1 MWESSN
7 TLGAASG
14 ALAVLAHLMLAVAVL
29 PQFGQHR
36 RRAVRL
42 EVALLL
48 SALWAGLDAAVQIG
62 WLGERH
68 WPAQVLLPVC
78 DALRYG
84 AWFAFILA
92 LMEARPTPAGEGA
105 VLASPDSLPADHA
118 ATLARP
124 ARASGV
130 ARPLQLLAWAGVAL
144 AVALPLWRYWGD
156 TPLFV
161 LQRPLAMAWLG
172 LGVFGLVLLE
182 QMLRNIDRD
191 ARWNAKP
198 VCLGLGAIFVFDV
211 FVFSQASLFQQF
223 DGDALSVRAA
233 VHSLAVPLLWLASRR
248 HKKWLD
254 KLHVSRAAAFH
265 SATLLIVGI
274 YLMGVSGLGY
284 YVRYTGG
291 EWGRALQQV
300 LLVVGVLALLL
311 MALSG
316 SLRAKLRVYISKNFF
331 SYRYDYRQE
340 WLRFTAML
348 SASASTAQLGESVI
362 LGLANLVESPAG
374 ALWLRRAAG
383 DEDYQQAA
391 RWNLNELREPL
402 RPDVALKHWLVER
415 GWIIDLDEWRR
426 SPEVYEHVALPVAL
440 VDDARHWLVV
450 PLLNGGA
457 LIGWVVLAQPR
468 TPLELNWEVRDLLRT
483 AAQQAASYLAQM
495 QAAEALLEARKFEA
509 FNRMSAFVVHDLKN
523 IVTQLSLMMKNAKR
537 LRDNPEFQQDMLDT
551 VENSLEK
558 MRQLMLQLRE
568 GEKPHHGSAGGVAIG
583 PIARRLAAA
592 AQSKGR
598 TLTLELLAEVSARGH
613 EERIERVLGHVV
625 QNALDAT
632 PIEGQV
638 RLRLRRVGSHAQVE
652 VEDTGCGMTQ
662 AFMDQRLFKP
672 FQTTK
677 AAGMGIGAY
686 ESYQYL
692 QELGGKINVESAPGQ
707 GTQVRILLPLF
718 FAGSGPDGSHDQAAD
733 ASLMETR

>member
-1 MWESSN
+1 MAPALS
-7 TLGAASG
+7 LGVASG
-14 ALAVLAHLMLAVAVL
+14 MLAVLAHLLLAAVVL
-29 PQFGQHR
+29 PQFSQHR
-36 RRAVRL
+36 RRALRL
-42 EVALLL
+42 QAALLL
-48 SALWAGLDAAVQIG
+48 TALWAGLDAAEQSGALAPRG
-62 WLGERH
+62 WVAL
-68 WPAQVLLPVC
+68 VLLPVC

-92 LMEARPTPAGEGA
+92 LMSQRGKDAAGAAESGPPA
-105 VLASPDSLPADHA
+105 AS
-118 ATLARP
+118 
-124 ARASGV
+124 V
-130 ARPLQLLAWAGVAL
+130 ARPLQALAWAAVAL
-144 AVALPLWRYWGD
+144 AVALPLWREVGD
-156 TPLFV
+156 QPLSE
-161 LQRPLAMAWLG
+161 LQRGIALTWLG
-172 LGVFGLVLLE
+172 LAVFGLVLLE
-182 QMLRNIDRD
+182 QMLRNIDAD

-198 VCLGLGAIFVFDV
+198 VCLALGAVFVFDV

-254 KLHVSRAAAFH
+254 KLHVSRAVAFH
-265 SATLLIVGI
+265 SATLLIVGG
-274 YLMGVSGLGY
+274 YLLLVSGVGY

-300 LLVVGVLALLL
+300 LLAGSVLLLLL

-348 SASASTAQLGESVI
+348 SASESPAQLGESVI
-362 LGLANLVESPAG
+362 RGLANLVEGPSG
-374 ALWLRRAAG
+374 ALWLRRAGG
-383 DEDYQQAA
+383 DELQQLA
-391 RWNLNELREPL
+391 RWNLPECREP
-402 RPDVALKHWLVER
+402 VALDAPLRHWLEER
-415 GWIIDLDEWRR
+415 AWIIDLDEWRR
-426 SPEVYEHVALPVAL
+426 QPQHYPGLVLPAPL
-440 VDDARHWLVV
+440 VGEAGEPGAWLLV
-450 PLLNGGA
+450 PLLNAGA
-457 LIGWVVLAQPR
+457 LTGWVLLGQPR

-568 GEKPHHGSAGGVAIG
+568 GDKPHGVAGGVELAA
-583 PIARRLAAA
+583 IARRLAAA
-592 AQSKGR
+592 AVGKGR
-598 TLTLELLAEVSARGH
+598 ALELELQGDVSARGH

-632 PIEGQV
+632 PPEGRV
-638 RLRLRRVGSHAQVE
+638 VLRLRRVGSHAQVE
-652 VEDTGCGMTQ
+652 VVDTGCGMTQ
-662 AFMDQRLFKP
+662 EFMDQRLFKP

-677 AAGMGIGAY
+677 PAGMGIGAY

-707 GTQVRILLPLF
+707 GTRVTILLPLF
-718 FAGSGPDGSHDQAAD
+718 FVQTGREASGLVDV
-733 ASLMETR
+733 R

>member
-1 MWESSN
+1 MWDSIIS
-7 TLGAASG
+7 LGAAAG
-14 ALAVLAHLMLAVAVL
+14 ALAVVAHLLLAIAVL
-29 PQFGQHR
+29 PQFGLHR
-36 RRAVRL
+36 RRALRL
-42 EVALLL
+42 EAALLL
-48 SALWAGLDAAVQIG
+48 TALWAALDAAVQQG
-62 WLGERH
+62 WLAPRG
-68 WPAQVLLPVC
+68 WPAQVLVPVL

-92 LMEARPTPAGEGA
+92 LIETP
-105 VLASPDSLPADHA
+105 DRPADDAAPAPRNGASTSSHA
-118 ATLARP
+118 
-124 ARASGV
+124 GV

-144 AVALPLWRYWGD
+144 AVALPLWRHWGD
-156 TPLFV
+156 TPVTV
-161 LQRPLAMAWLG
+161 LQQPMAMAWLG

-182 QMLRNIDRD
+182 QMLRNIHRD

-198 VCLGLGAIFVFDV
+198 VCLGLAAVFAFDV
-211 FVFSQASLFQQF
+211 FLYSQASLFQQF
-223 DGDALSVRAA
+223 DGDALAVRAA

-248 HKKWLD
+248 HRKWLD

-265 SATLLIVGI
+265 SATLLIVGV
-274 YLMGVSGLGY
+274 YLLMISGLGY

-300 LLVVGVLALLL
+300 LLAIGLLALLL
-311 MALSG
+311 MGLSG
-316 SLRAKLRVYISKNFF
+316 ALRARLRVTIAKHFF

-348 SASASTAQLGESVI
+348 SASASPAELGESVI
-362 LGLANLVESPAG
+362 RGLANLVESPSG
-374 ALWLRRAAG
+374 ALWLRRAG
-383 DEDYQQAA
+383 SMDEFIQDA
-391 RWNLNELREPL
+391 RWNLPDQRDPLPAEAPLLHWLRE
-402 RPDVALKHWLVER
+402 RA
-415 GWIIDLDEWRR
+415 WIIDLDEWRR
-426 SPEVYEHVALPVAL
+426 DPAAYEHAALPDAL
-440 VDDARHWLVV
+440 TSDARHWLLV
-450 PLLNGGA
+450 PLLNAGA
-457 LIGWVVLAQPR
+457 LTGWVVLGQPR

-483 AAQQAASYLAQM
+483 AASQAASYLAQM

-568 GEKPHHGSAGGVAIG
+568 GDKPHHGSAGGVPLAA
-583 PIARRLAAA
+583 IARRLASAA
-592 AQSKGR
+592 VSKGR
-598 TLTLELLAEVSARGH
+598 ALELDLREEVSARGH

-632 PIEGQV
+632 PLEGRV
-638 RLRLRRVGSHAQVE
+638 LLRLQRIGSNAQVE

-662 AFMDQRLFKP
+662 EFMDQRLFKP

-692 QELGGKINVESAPGQ
+692 QELGGKINVESAPGR

-718 FAGSGPDGSHDQAAD
+718 FAEDGRGAGPARDLSAAPQGPTTV
-733 ASLMETR
+733 APR